1 MSLNKA
7 EEQPYSWAWR
17 NEKGQTWH
25 EMQLVVGRVQAFNE
39 VNKS

>member
-7 EEQPYSWAWR
+7 EEQPHSCAWR
-17 NEKGQTWH
+17 NEMKQAKH
-25 EMQLVVGRVQAFNE
+25 EMQLVVGRVQALNE

>member
-7 EEQPYSWAWR
+7 EEQPHSWAWR
-17 NEKGQTWH
+17 NEKRQTRH
-25 EMQLVVGRVQAFNE
+25 EMQLVVGRVHAFNE

>member
-17 NEKGQTWH
+17 NEKRQTRH
-25 EMQLVVGRVQAFNE
+25 EMQLVVGRAYAFNE

>member
-7 EEQPYSWAWR
+7 GEQLHSCAWR
-17 NEKGQTWH
+17 NEKRQIRH
-25 EMQLVVGRVQAFNE
+25 EMQLVVGRVHAFNE

>member
-7 EEQPYSWAWR
+7 EEQPYRWAWR
-17 NEKGQTWH
+17 NEKRHTRH
-25 EMQLVVGRVQAFNE
+25 EMQLVVGRVHAFNE

>member
-7 EEQPYSWAWR
+7 EEQPYRWAWR
-17 NEKGQTWH
+17 NEMKQTRH
-25 EMQLVVGRVQAFNE
+25 EMQLVVRRVHAFNE

>member
-7 EEQPYSWAWR
+7 EEQPHSWAWR
-17 NEKGQTWH
+17 NEKRKTRH
-25 EMQLVVGRVQAFNE
+25 EMQLVVGRVHAFNE

>member
-7 EEQPYSWAWR
+7 EEQPHSWAWR
-17 NEKGQTWH
+17 NEKRQTRH
-25 EMQLVVGRVQAFNE
+25 EMQLVVGRVHAFSE

>member
-1 MSLNKA
+1 MPLNKA

-17 NEKGQTWH
+17 NEMKHTRH
-25 EMQLVVGRVQAFNE
+25 EMQLVVGRVQALNE

>member
-7 EEQPYSWAWR
+7 EEQPHSWAWR
-17 NEKGQTWH
+17 NEKRQTRH

>member
-7 EEQPYSWAWR
+7 EEQPYSWEWR
-17 NEKGQTWH
+17 NEKRQTRH
-25 EMQLVVGRVQAFNE
+25 EMQLVVGRVHAFNE

>member
-7 EEQPYSWAWR
+7 EELPYSCAWR
-17 NEKGQTWH
+17 NEMKQTRH
-25 EMQLVVGRVQAFNE
+25 EMQLVMGRMDAFNE

>member
-7 EEQPYSWAWR
+7 EEQPHSCAWR
-17 NEKGQTWH
+17 NEKGQTRH
-25 EMQLVVGRVQAFNE
+25 EMQLVVGRVHAFNE

>member
-7 EEQPYSWAWR
+7 EEQPHSWAWR
-17 NEKGQTWH
+17 NEMKQTRH
-25 EMQLVVGRVQAFNE
+25 EMQLVVGRAHAFNE

>member
-7 EEQPYSWAWR
+7 EEQPHSWAWR
-17 NEKGQTWH
+17 NEKRQTRH
-25 EMQLVVGRVQAFNE
+25 KMQLVVGRVHAFNE

>member
-7 EEQPYSWAWR
+7 EEQPHSWAWR
-17 NEKGQTWH
+17 NEKRQTRH
-25 EMQLVVGRVQAFNE
+25 ELQLVVGRVHAFNE

>member
-7 EEQPYSWAWR
+7 EKQPHSWAWR
-17 NEKGQTWH
+17 NEKRQTRH
-25 EMQLVVGRVQAFNE
+25 EMYLVVGRAHAFNE